1 MTVYTLKNLYFCYFI
16 AILLFFIVVILICLL
31 ETGPFCKCDIGT
43 TCINKKYKSMTYKQ
57 HI

>member
-16 AILLFFIVVILICLL
+16 AILLFFIVVILML